1 MEISAFKHRIVSM
14 SMIAV
19 LAMGWSLA
27 LGVLGLWLLFG
38 DQSGT
43 LAGTLAGS
51 ISWTKA
57 SSESVRINGGIVAL
71 IGSQIVFLLCI
82 ADRVYP
88 RAHPMMTRTIEM
100 ALGAIFFVSACV
112 LGGSAL
118 IAGST
123 LIG

>member
-1 MEISAFKHRIVSM
+1 MMAQMEISAFKHRFVSM

-19 LAMGWSLA
+19 LALGWSLA

-38 DQSGT
+38 GQSGDQSG
-43 LAGTLAGS
+43 A
-51 ISWTKA
+51 ISWARA
-57 SSESVRINGGIVAL
+57 SSASVRISGGFVAL

-88 RAHPMMTRTIEM
+88 RAHPRMTRTIEM
-100 ALGAIFFVSACV
+100 ALGTIFFISACV

-118 IAGST
+118 IG
-123 LIG
+123 